1 MQRDCRGIA
10 EGLQRDCR
18 GIAEGIAEGLQ
29 RDCRGIAEGIA
40 EGLQRDCRGGERG
53 RQPTRFG
60 APIRHPLSHSPAG
73 GTESGG
79 QKPSTPTELRISAR
93 GSSFDKAT
101 GGQVAQRSEAYP
113 GTTAPKNPSTPT
125 GLRPCLQNHRIH
137 LLMLHGQSWDEKYD
151 ALSDR
156 HDGNPSSDTTWSLGN
171 QRSRPCS
178 TSSEGLIGSIYD
190 FRFMIFES

>member
-1 MQRDCRGIA
+1 MK
-10 EGLQRDCR
+10 
-18 GIAEGIAEGLQ
+18 
-29 RDCRGIAEGIA
+29 
-40 EGLQRDCRGGERG
+40 GGG
-53 RQPTRFG
+53 GDNP
-60 APIRHPLSHSPAG
+60 HSPAG

-79 QKPSTPTELRISAR
+79 QKPSTPTELRILAR
-93 GSSFDKAT
+93 GSSFATSFAEAMAVKKAT

-125 GLRPCLQNHRIH
+125 GLRPCLQDHRIH

-171 QRSRPCS
+171 RRSRPCS
-178 TSSEGLIGSIYD
+178 TSSEGLIELIYD